1 MVGDAKWM
9 MANALGFRSENPSGW
24 LKKKK
29 KTAFTI
35 HKSYS
40 TSSRFTKQNPRE
52 GLSLCRRRQKVA
64 YTCNGLFLH
73 YQSVDKIKLTLYI
86 LLYFVA

>member
-1 MVGDAKWM
+1 MVGDAKRM
-9 MANALGFRSENPSGW
+9 MANASGFRSENPYGW

-29 KTAFTI
+29 TAVTI

>member
-1 MVGDAKWM
+1 MVGDAKRM
-9 MANALGFRSENPSGW
+9 MANASGFRSENQSGW

-29 KTAFTI
+29 TAVTI

>member
-1 MVGDAKWM
+1 MVGDAKRM
-9 MANALGFRSENPSGW
+9 MANASGFRSGNPSGW

-29 KTAFTI
+29 TAVII

-64 YTCNGLFLH
+64 YTCNSLFLH

>member
-1 MVGDAKWM
+1 MVGDAKRM
-9 MANALGFRSENPSGW
+9 MANASGFRSENPSGW

-29 KTAFTI
+29 TAVTI
-35 HKSYS
+35 YKSYS

-86 LLYFVA
+86 LLSFVA

>member
-1 MVGDAKWM
+1 MVGDAKRM
-9 MANALGFRSENPSGW
+9 MANASGFRSENPSGW

-29 KTAFTI
+29 AVTI

-64 YTCNGLFLH
+64 YTFNGLFLH

-86 LLYFVA
+86 LLSFVA

>member
-1 MVGDAKWM
+1 MVGDAKRM
-9 MANALGFRSENPSGW
+9 LANASGFRSENQSGW

-29 KTAFTI
+29 TAVTI